1 MMGYTA
7 AKEIEE
13 ADVILLNTCAIRENA
28 HNKVIGILG
37 RIKHL
42 KETNKDLIT
51 VVCGCMAQE
60 ESIAKMIRDKYP
72 WIDIVLGTHNFYEL
86 PVYISKVLEDN
97 KQEICVYSIEGDV
110 IEDIPTK
117 RDSKVKAWV
126 NIQYGCD
133 KFCSYCIVPYTRG
146 KQRSRLPKDILK
158 EVEELK
164 NNGYKEVTLLGQNV
178 NAYGKDL
185 DINYTMA
192 DLLRDTSKI
201 GIDRIRFVT
210 SHPWD
215 FTDEMID
222 VIAKYDNIMPYIHL
236 PIQSG
241 SDSILKKMNR
251 RYTIDEY
258 KELFYKLKNK
268 IDNVSITTDIIVGFP
283 NETEED
289 FEETLKVYNE
299 LKYDLAYTFIYSP
312 REGTPAAKIKDSVS
326 LEEKEKR
333 LQRLNELV
341 NKYAKEA
348 NNKYLNKVV
357 KVLIEG
363 PSDKGGKMMGYTDTM
378 KLVNVDCDPK
388 YLGEIVDVVITDIK
402 MPYMDGLEL
411 SKRLND
417 DYRNI
422 HIIIFTGFDEFEYA
436 KEAVHLEVEEYML
449 KPINSDEL
457 TECLKRVKNS
467 LDLEREE
474 KLNVQKLENYFND
487 VLPILQTNLFVSL
500 IEGRVDEEEY
510 VKFVD
515 SYKIDL
521 KGPFYC
527 CVVFHTSTHH
537 VPENMEPLLLS
548 MSVEREI
555 KERIAKKF
563 NCKEFIYLGNT
574 VLIVELSSKEK
585 MVEFTDICDK
595 FCKWVNRVIGAVVTA
610 GIGRV
615 CDNILNINN
624 SYEGAREAVSYRVLY
639 GTNRAINIE
648 EIAPN
653 EQNMTL
659 QSEDS
664 KMHDLFKAIYLGDNK
679 SIEDAVSKEIEK
691 LHKNA
696 NTVSQYNLVIMEMVG
711 AFYRFCANNFIDF
724 NDFLGDINNPYE
736 RVPQMDESTLKN
748 WLIKC
753 SLGVSEKLKSVRNSK
768 SRSLVND
775 AQNIVTDRYME
786 PDLSLDKVCSIMGV
800 SNSYFSSVFKKE
812 VGKSFV
818 TYLTDY
824 RMDIAAGLILDTNE
838 KSYKIA
844 EQVGYLDANYFSY
857 VFKKKFGV
865 SPSKYRNERLNK

>member
-1 MMGYTA
+1 MDKY
-7 AKEIEE
+7 K
-13 ADVILLNTCAIRENA
+13 VILVDDEAE
-28 HNKVIGILG
+28 VI
-37 RIKHL
+37 
-42 KETNKDLIT
+42 
-51 VVCGCMAQE
+51 
-60 ESIAKMIRDKYP
+60 
-72 WIDIVLGTHNFYEL
+72 
-86 PVYISKVLEDN
+86 
-97 KQEICVYSIEGDV
+97 DV
-110 IEDIPTK
+110 IEQKIAWNELGFEVVGSATNG
-117 RDSKVKAWV
+117 VKA
-126 NIQYGCD
+126 
-133 KFCSYCIVPYTRG
+133 
-146 KQRSRLPKDILK
+146 L
-158 EVEELK
+158 
-164 NNGYKEVTLLGQNV
+164 
-178 NAYGKDL
+178 
-185 DINYTMA
+185 
-192 DLLRDTSKI
+192 
-201 GIDRIRFVT
+201 
-210 SHPWD
+210 
-215 FTDEMID
+215 
-222 VIAKYDNIMPYIHL
+222 
-236 PIQSG
+236 
-241 SDSILKKMNR
+241 
-251 RYTIDEY
+251 
-258 KELFYKLKNK
+258 
-268 IDNVSITTDIIVGFP
+268 
-283 NETEED
+283 
-289 FEETLKVYNE
+289 
-299 LKYDLAYTFIYSP
+299 
-312 REGTPAAKIKDSVS
+312 
-326 LEEKEKR
+326 
-333 LQRLNELV
+333 ELV
-341 NKYAKEA
+341 EKTQ
-348 NNKYLNKVV
+348 
-357 KVLIEG
+357 
-363 PSDKGGKMMGYTDTM
+363 P
-378 KLVNVDCDPK
+378 
-388 YLGEIVDVVITDIK
+388 DVVITDIK

-515 SYKIDL
+515 YYKIDL

-555 KERIAKKF
+555 KERIAKRF
-563 NCKEFIYLGNT
+563 NYKEFIYLGNT

-615 CDNILNINN
+615 CDNILNINS

-691 LHKNA
+691 LYKNA

-711 AFYRFCANNFIDF
+711 AFYRFCANNFIDLMTF
-724 NDFLGDINNPYE
+724 
-736 RVPQMDESTLKN
+736 
-748 WLIKC
+748 
-753 SLGVSEKLKSVRNSK
+753 
-768 SRSLVND
+768 
-775 AQNIVTDRYME
+775 
-786 PDLSLDKVCSIMGV
+786 
-800 SNSYFSSVFKKE
+800 
-812 VGKSFV
+812 
-818 TYLTDY
+818 
-824 RMDIAAGLILDTNE
+824 
-838 KSYKIA
+838 
-844 EQVGYLDANYFSY
+844 
-857 VFKKKFGV
+857 
-865 SPSKYRNERLNK
+865 

>member
-1 MMGYTA
+1 M
-7 AKEIEE
+7 
-13 ADVILLNTCAIRENA
+13 
-28 HNKVIGILG
+28 
-37 RIKHL
+37 
-42 KETNKDLIT
+42 
-51 VVCGCMAQE
+51 
-60 ESIAKMIRDKYP
+60 
-72 WIDIVLGTHNFYEL
+72 
-86 PVYISKVLEDN
+86 
-97 KQEICVYSIEGDV
+97 
-110 IEDIPTK
+110 
-117 RDSKVKAWV
+117 
-126 NIQYGCD
+126 
-133 KFCSYCIVPYTRG
+133 
-146 KQRSRLPKDILK
+146 
-158 EVEELK
+158 
-164 NNGYKEVTLLGQNV
+164 
-178 NAYGKDL
+178 
-185 DINYTMA
+185 
-192 DLLRDTSKI
+192 
-201 GIDRIRFVT
+201 
-210 SHPWD
+210 
-215 FTDEMID
+215 
-222 VIAKYDNIMPYIHL
+222 
-236 PIQSG
+236 
-241 SDSILKKMNR
+241 KK
-251 RYTIDEY
+251 
-258 KELFYKLKNK
+258 K
-268 IDNVSITTDIIVGFP
+268 
-283 NETEED
+283 
-289 FEETLKVYNE
+289 
-299 LKYDLAYTFIYSP
+299 
-312 REGTPAAKIKDSVS
+312 
-326 LEEKEKR
+326 
-333 LQRLNELV
+333 
-341 NKYAKEA
+341 
-348 NNKYLNKVV
+348 
-357 KVLIEG
+357 
-363 PSDKGGKMMGYTDTM
+363 
-378 KLVNVDCDPK
+378 
-388 YLGEIVDVVITDIK
+388 
-402 MPYMDGLEL
+402 
-411 SKRLND
+411 
-417 DYRNI
+417 
-422 HIIIFTGFDEFEYA
+422 
-436 KEAVHLEVEEYML
+436 
-449 KPINSDEL
+449 
-457 TECLKRVKNS
+457 
-467 LDLEREE
+467 
-474 KLNVQKLENYFND
+474 
-487 VLPILQTNLFVSL
+487 
-500 IEGRVDEEEY
+500 Y

-786 PDLSLDKVCSIMGV
+786 PDLSLV
-800 SNSYFSSVFKKE
+800 
-812 VGKSFV
+812 
-818 TYLTDY
+818 
-824 RMDIAAGLILDTNE
+824 
-838 KSYKIA
+838 
-844 EQVGYLDANYFSY
+844 
-857 VFKKKFGV
+857 
-865 SPSKYRNERLNK
+865 KYAL

>member
-1 MMGYTA
+1 M
-7 AKEIEE
+7 
-13 ADVILLNTCAIRENA
+13 
-28 HNKVIGILG
+28 
-37 RIKHL
+37 
-42 KETNKDLIT
+42 
-51 VVCGCMAQE
+51 
-60 ESIAKMIRDKYP
+60 
-72 WIDIVLGTHNFYEL
+72 
-86 PVYISKVLEDN
+86 
-97 KQEICVYSIEGDV
+97 
-110 IEDIPTK
+110 
-117 RDSKVKAWV
+117 
-126 NIQYGCD
+126 
-133 KFCSYCIVPYTRG
+133 
-146 KQRSRLPKDILK
+146 
-158 EVEELK
+158 
-164 NNGYKEVTLLGQNV
+164 
-178 NAYGKDL
+178 
-185 DINYTMA
+185 
-192 DLLRDTSKI
+192 
-201 GIDRIRFVT
+201 
-210 SHPWD
+210 
-215 FTDEMID
+215 
-222 VIAKYDNIMPYIHL
+222 
-236 PIQSG
+236 
-241 SDSILKKMNR
+241 
-251 RYTIDEY
+251 
-258 KELFYKLKNK
+258 
-268 IDNVSITTDIIVGFP
+268 
-283 NETEED
+283 
-289 FEETLKVYNE
+289 
-299 LKYDLAYTFIYSP
+299 
-312 REGTPAAKIKDSVS
+312 
-326 LEEKEKR
+326 
-333 LQRLNELV
+333 
-341 NKYAKEA
+341 
-348 NNKYLNKVV
+348 
-357 KVLIEG
+357 
-363 PSDKGGKMMGYTDTM
+363 
-378 KLVNVDCDPK
+378 
-388 YLGEIVDVVITDIK
+388 
-402 MPYMDGLEL
+402 
-411 SKRLND
+411 
-417 DYRNI
+417 
-422 HIIIFTGFDEFEYA
+422 
-436 KEAVHLEVEEYML
+436 
-449 KPINSDEL
+449 
-457 TECLKRVKNS
+457 
-467 LDLEREE
+467 
-474 KLNVQKLENYFND
+474 
-487 VLPILQTNLFVSL
+487 
-500 IEGRVDEEEY
+500 
-510 VKFVD
+510 
-515 SYKIDL
+515 
-521 KGPFYC
+521 
-527 CVVFHTSTHH
+527 VFHTSTHH

-664 KMHDLFKAIYLGDNK
+664 KMHDLFKAIYLGDDK